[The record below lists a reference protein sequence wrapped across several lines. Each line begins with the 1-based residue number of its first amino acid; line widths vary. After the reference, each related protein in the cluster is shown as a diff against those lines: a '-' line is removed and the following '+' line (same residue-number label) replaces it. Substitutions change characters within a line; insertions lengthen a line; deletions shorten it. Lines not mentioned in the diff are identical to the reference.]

1 MTKYLVMLSL
11 CISVSG
17 CMTTPGLPETERPQ
31 HWGQSMQP
39 EHNFYQISKTIF
51 RSEQPD
57 QNLVQS
63 LKAQKIDVIINL
75 RSRNQ
80 DLQKLYNQGFELV
93 HIPIHTWAIDR
104 EDLLKVMQ
112 QIQLAEQN
120 QQKVL
125 LHCYHGSDRTGASV
139 AMYRI
144 IFQNW
149 STADALA
156 EMKHGGYGFH
166 PIWKNI
172 EPLFS
177 PENIKWIQQ
186 QLLNP
191 S

>member
-1 MTKYLVMLSL
+1 M
-11 CISVSG
+11 
-17 CMTTPGLPETERPQ
+17 
-31 HWGQSMQP
+31 
-39 EHNFYQISKTIF
+39 
-51 RSEQPD
+51 
-57 QNLVQS
+57 
-63 LKAQKIDVIINL
+63 IINL

-80 DLQKLYNQGFELV
+80 DLKKLSNQGFKLV

>member
-80 DLQKLYNQGFELV
+80 DLKKLSNLGFELV

-112 QIQLAEQN
+112 QIQHAEQN

-156 EMKHGGYGFH
+156 EMKYGGYGFH
-166 PIWKNI
+166 PIWQNI
-172 EPLFS
+172 EPLFR
-177 PENIKWIQQ
+177 PENIRWIQQ
-186 QLLNP
+186 QILNP